1 MRFCGLRARLP
12 EKPKGDE
19 EVTQNLTPIKVV
31 PHFMRLHEW
40 MALEHGYY
48 EDEGLAPQHMENVT
62 HGLLSH
68 RGDEYYERPQDR
80 PFMEGVTMVHAACHW
95 GAASN
100 AGAGMGKFVPDLY
113 GVANYSFFVRPDSPY
128 HSLLDLANV
137 PIGIG
142 IRAGTHYTTLKAME
156 MIHPREKIIL
166 NNLGGPVQRLQLLES
181 GEIEATNLVDPAID
195 MALQRGHRRLAMG
208 QFRILTWVSEDMN
221 PDALK
226 AYFRVL
232 RRADEE
238 LRANPGPYLP
248 LWEKNIP
255 PEMRGDYDYSK
266 FSLGELMVF
275 EPYDK
280 GFFEE
285 THAWLEGWGLR
296 DEMKEK
302 DYEKIS
308 IHVPV

>member
-1 MRFCGLRARLP
+1 M
-12 EKPKGDE
+12 
-19 EVTQNLTPIKVV
+19 TQNLTPIKVV

-68 RGDEYYERPQDR
+68 RGDQYYERPQDR

-113 GVANYSFFVRPDSPY
+113 GVANYSFFDRSDSPY

-195 MALQRGHRRLAMG
+195 MALQQGHRRLAMG

-221 PDALK
+221 PDVLK